1 MKKFGLIG
9 GKLDHSY
16 SPMIH
21 GKFGD
26 YPYEL
31 CEIEEDALQELLA
44 DTSYGGFNVSI
55 PHEQAVMK
63 FCDEL
68 SEKARVIGSVN
79 TIVRG
84 EDGRLRGYNTDY
96 DGFIY
101 LLGCT
106 GIKVEGMKCMV
117 LGSGG
122 ASLTVQAAL
131 RDLGASEIVVI
142 SRTGEN
148 NYENIQRHFD
158 SEIIINTTPV
168 GMYPGNGRTPVNI
181 DDFKNC
187 QGVVDL
193 IYNPNKTKLV
203 LDAMAKSLPATGG
216 LEMLVAQSK
225 RASELFTGRQIDD
238 EEVENVIDEIR
249 SETQNAILIG
259 MPGAGK
265 TLLGGEIANRMGRRF
280 VDIDD
285 LIVEHEGMSVSEI
298 FAQKGEAY
306 FRRIE
311 TEMLEKSCM
320 QTGLVIATSG
330 GVVKKKLNYNILK
343 QNGIVIWIKRDLDK
357 LETDGRLLS
366 QTMPLEQ
373 IYEERK
379 DAYAYWSDF
388 YINNNEERE

>member
-1 MKKFGLIG
+1 
-9 GKLDHSY
+9 
-16 SPMIH
+16 
-21 GKFGD
+21 
-26 YPYEL
+26 
-31 CEIEEDALQELLA
+31 
-44 DTSYGGFNVSI
+44 
-55 PHEQAVMK
+55 
-63 FCDEL
+63 
-68 SEKARVIGSVN
+68 
-79 TIVRG
+79 
-84 EDGRLRGYNTDY
+84 
-96 DGFIY
+96 
-101 LLGCT
+101 
-106 GIKVEGMKCMV
+106 MV

-249 SETQNAILIG
+249 SETLNAILIG

-265 TLLGGEIANRMGRRF
+265 TLLGGEIANRIGTQVCGHRRS
-280 VDIDD
+280 D
-285 LIVEHEGMSVSEI
+285 
-298 FAQKGEAY
+298 
-306 FRRIE
+306 RR
-311 TEMLEKSCM
+311 
-320 QTGLVIATSG
+320 A
-330 GVVKKKLNYNILK
+330 
-343 QNGIVIWIKRDLDK
+343 
-357 LETDGRLLS
+357 
-366 QTMPLEQ
+366 
-373 IYEERK
+373 
-379 DAYAYWSDF
+379 
-388 YINNNEERE
+388 